1 MNPFEFVMVL
11 VSMTI
16 ALGVAE
22 LLVGIARIL
31 RGELKPYWIHAIW
44 VFTLL
49 VMQLQ
54 YCWSLFDLE
63 AKDEWVFIDLVRL
76 LTPPVTLFLAS
87 SLLFPS
93 RMERIDLEEYY
104 FAKRKPIF
112 GLISGVML
120 YYVILSLSVSLL
132 SALQFAGVAMTAML
146 FATERRPI
154 HAVLTVVY
162 AIANLLF
169 VASFSYTLGNS
180 AFG

>member
-11 VSMTI
+11 VSI
-16 ALGVAE
+16 IVALGVAE

-31 RGELKPYWIHAIW
+31 RGELKLYWIHAIW

-63 AKDEWVFIDLVRL
+63 AKNEWVFLDLVRL
-76 LTPPVTLFLAS
+76 LTPPITLFLAS

-93 RMERIDLEEYY
+93 RAERADLEEYY

-112 GLISGVML
+112 GLLCGVMF
-120 YYVILSLSVSLL
+120 YYGILSLSVSLL

-146 FATERRPI
+146 LTTDRRPI
-154 HAVLTVVY
+154 HAVLTLVY
-162 AIANLLF
+162 AVANLFL
-169 VASFSYTLGNS
+169 VASFSYTLGKS